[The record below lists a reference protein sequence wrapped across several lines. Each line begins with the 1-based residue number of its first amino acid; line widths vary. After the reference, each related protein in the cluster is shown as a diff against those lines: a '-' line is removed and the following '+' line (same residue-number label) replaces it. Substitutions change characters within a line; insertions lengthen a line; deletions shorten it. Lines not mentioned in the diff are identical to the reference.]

1 MPFTTRSTSTPGNPG
16 EPVDYRRR
24 LLVVP
29 AMMTMFIAGA
39 VDAAPN
45 PTGSPSASV
54 AGKADAWP
62 YSATVCTVLTEAV
75 QTGDAKGAVDKHGAG
90 LPDNLHSE
98 LIALSATDLKNL
110 KANRSMLTKLAP
122 ATASQLDPQQSAM
135 CAY

>member
-62 YSATVCTVLTEAV
+62 YSAT
-75 QTGDAKGAVDKHGAG
+75 
-90 LPDNLHSE
+90 
-98 LIALSATDLKNL
+98 
-110 KANRSMLTKLAP
+110 AP
-122 ATASQLDPQQSAM
+122 AMNMVIMAGTTNSLRR
-135 CAY
+135 